1 LLRAVRARAI
11 ERAQAAE
18 DDAPSASG
26 SSESARYG
34 ASGSSESA
42 RYGAPG
48 SSEGPQGL
56 LQDDARAVAAAA
68 LEAAISMRAHAE
80 ALERCAEHLF
90 LPPAQAAGVRQ
101 RLLPRARD
109 SAAALESLATEPQR
123 AERMHVLTT
132 APPSISPQESLA
144 TEAALVE
151 LAIESGYGVDEWAAL
166 SRALGE
172 AEGEAGGEDASDQ
185 GSPKTKFAFEPEQ
198 LAWGRKEAKARLS
211 PEEFKAW
218 RKAAKAA

>member
-1 LLRAVRARAI
+1 MPFPTRGHGWDRLLAHSMHALTTAPLHPQIGYLLTAVRSRAVEA
-11 ERAQAAE
+11 AQHDAQGAE
-18 DDAPSASG
+18 DAAFSASG
-26 SSESARYG
+26 SSASARNG
-34 ASGSSESA
+34 ASS
-42 RYGAPG
+42 
-48 SSEGPQGL
+48 SSEGPRGL
-56 LQDDARAVAAAA
+56 VQDDARAVAAAA

-80 ALERCAEHLF
+80 GLERCAEHLF

-109 SAAALESLATEPQR
+109 SAAAL
-123 AERMHVLTT
+123 
-132 APPSISPQESLA
+132 ESLA

>member
-1 LLRAVRARAI
+1 MRARAI

-34 ASGSSESA
+34 ASSSSESA
-42 RYGAPG
+42 LYGAPG
-48 SSEGPQGL
+48 SSEGPGGL

-80 ALERCAEHLF
+80 GLERCAEHLF

-109 SAAALESLATEPQR
+109 SAAAL
-123 AERMHVLTT
+123 
-132 APPSISPQESLA
+132 ESLA

-172 AEGEAGGEDASDQ
+172 AEGEAGGEDAPDQ
-185 GSPKTKFAFEPEQ
+185 GSPKTKFAFEPDQ

-218 RKAAKAA
+218 RKAAKAAYLPQLP

>member
-1 LLRAVRARAI
+1 VRARAI

-18 DDAPSASG
+18 DEAPSASG

-34 ASGSSESA
+34 ASGSSE
-42 RYGAPG
+42 GPG
-48 SSEGPQGL
+48 GLL

-80 ALERCAEHLF
+80 GLERCAEHLF

-109 SAAALESLATEPQR
+109 SAAAL
-123 AERMHVLTT
+123 
-132 APPSISPQESLA
+132 ESLA